1 MESIEKQNVTDNN
14 NTTVP
19 TFMTNQETLSPPP
32 TSDKSNKSN
41 NKIPKPGKS
50 PIYKTIVIVILIIIS
65 VISIIINIVLFIKYK
80 KKPKCKNG
88 YFLPEDDKSICYK
101 CQLNNCGICQ
111 GSINSQLCISCQK
124 NYYPE
129 LNEDGDISSCL
140 LKPPDNSTSEPT
152 IDPETEIP
160 ECGENCEICDNFQKK
175 CQKCFS
181 GYFIPDEDSL
191 KLNCQKCTLENCE
204 QCEGLIDS
212 NICKKCKDN
221 FLPVYDKNDTELI
234 QSCEMACE
242 IGEDDKC
249 KVCNE
254 KENNCMECNP
264 FFTLIGGKCYANFT
278 IKATYKSDSSTDPIK
293 LFDGYYYYK
302 FKAQMIIDDKIID
315 LDLNENRYDF
325 KNKGEY
331 TVYLILLK
339 ATVPFQNLFS
349 GCNKLISVFIPFSR
363 EINNLN
369 IQSFYQTF
377 KSCTNLISVKIS
389 NINTLY
395 LTSMHSMFLGCTSLK
410 YIDFSNVD
418 FSKVGNTNSMFS
430 ECSSLISVHLANFK
444 KIEYMNYM
452 FEYCKS
458 LKTIELTNFN
468 TNNVKEMKEAFLGC
482 SSLTSLDIM
491 TKLDLSKVRIMAST
505 FKNCSSL
512 ISLDFSNSNVYSVEN
527 LYGSFSGCY
536 NLKSINF
543 TYFYT
548 YNVNDF
554 TSMFYNCASLISL
567 DLSSFTLDNT
577 KSLVNM
583 FYNCKSLTSI
593 NLSSF
598 ETKNILNMDYMFYN
612 CSSLLSIDVSK
623 FNTENIYSMNNLFN
637 GCSSL
642 KSIDISNFNTG
653 KIEESSS
660 RMDYLFS
667 NCKSLEYLDISSIKS
682 LKYAK
687 ILVDLPDYGKIKCKK
702 IIENEVYKKLPYWDR
717 IIVD

>member
-1 MESIEKQNVTDNN
+1 MESSEKPNSSAYNN
-14 NTTVP
+14 NTTAP
-19 TFMTNQETLSPPP
+19 NFMIDPETSSPPP
-32 TSDKSNKSN
+32 TSDKSNN
-41 NKIPKPGKS
+41 DIRKPGKS
-50 PIYKTIVIVILIIIS
+50 LSYKTILIGILIIIS

-129 LNEDGDISSCL
+129 LNEEGDISSCL
-140 LKPPDNSTSEPT
+140 LTSDST
-152 IDPETEIP
+152 INPETELP
-160 ECGENCEICDNFQKK
+160 ECGEKCEICDNSQKK

-191 KLNCQKCTLENCE
+191 KLNCKKCTLENCE

-234 QSCEMACE
+234 QSCEIACE

-278 IKATYKSDSSTDPIK
+278 IKATYKSDSSTEPIK
-293 LFDGYYYYK
+293 LYYDNYYYN
-302 FKAQMIIDDKIID
+302 FKAQMIIDDKIFD
-315 LDLNENRYDF
+315 LVLNENRYDF
-325 KNKGEY
+325 KNIGEY
-331 TVYLILLK
+331 TIYLILVK

-349 GCNKLISVFIPFSR
+349 ECNKLISVFIPFSR

-377 KSCTNLISVKIS
+377 KGCTNLISVKIS

-410 YIDFSNVD
+410 YIDFSNVN
-418 FSKVGNTNSMFS
+418 FSKVGSTYSMFS
-430 ECSSLISVHLANFK
+430 GCSSLISVHLANFE
-444 KIEYMNYM
+444 KIENMDYM
-452 FEYCKS
+452 FKYCKS

-468 TNNVKEMKEAFLGC
+468 TNNVIYMMEAFLGC

-491 TKLDLSKVRIMAST
+491 TKLNLSKVKSMYAA

-512 ISLDFSNSNVYSVEN
+512 ISLDFSNSSVYNVEN
-527 LYGSFSGCY
+527 LYEIFSGCY

-543 TYFYT
+543 TSFYT

-554 TSMFYNCASLISL
+554 RNMFYNCASLISL
-567 DLSSFTLDNT
+567 DLSSFTLEKTN
-577 KSLVNM
+577 SLRNM
-583 FYNCKSLTSI
+583 FFNCKSLISI

-598 ETKNILNMDYMFYN
+598 ETKNIYYIDYMFYN

-623 FNTENIYSMNNLFN
+623 FNTEKIYSMNYLFS

-642 KSIDISNFNTG
+642 KYIDISNFNTE
-653 KIEESSS
+653 KIEGYSG

-667 NCKSLEYLDISSIKS
+667 NCISLEYLDISSIKN

-702 IIENEVYKKLPYWDR
+702 IIENEVYKKLPYWDL
-717 IIVD
+717 IIVE